1 MTLRR
6 PPAWSGAERVRGRLD
21 VAPFAGVPR
30 LGVQCIYHPVPSL
43 PSRPL
48 PITDPS
54 EVRSAL
60 SHVEERDRR
69 VIELRYGL
77 GGGRQHSRAEIGR
90 LMGISRERVRQLEK
104 RALDRLAATAGD
116 DPATE
121 PSPPPRRRPD
131 GADEP
136 SRRNFLRTWTL
147 LLLQLRPAHVYE
159 LRARLRELGLPPA
172 NYRLLQALEAEGFL
186 QSAWAPGRGAG
197 PSRRIYSLT
206 PRGEEQLRRDAPP
219 LRNMAGTLQLFLE
232 QREFL
237 AAGHPRS
244 PGANRG

>member
-1 MTLRR
+1 M
-6 PPAWSGAERVRGRLD
+6 
-21 VAPFAGVPR
+21 
-30 LGVQCIYHPVPSL
+30 
-43 PSRPL
+43 

-60 SHVEERDRR
+60 SEVEERDRR

-77 GGGRQHSRAEIGR
+77 GGARQHSRAEIGR

-104 RALDRLAATAGD
+104 RALDHLDARARGD
-116 DPATE
+116 RPAE
-121 PSPPPRRRPD
+121 PSPPPRRRAEN
-131 GADEP
+131 GDEP

-172 NYRLLQALEAEGFL
+172 NYRLLQALETEGYL

-206 PRGEEQLRRDAPP
+206 PKGEEQLRQAAPR
-219 LRNMAGTLQLFLE
+219 LGNMNRTLKLFLE
-232 QREFL
+232 QPAL
-237 AAGHPRS
+237 DPAGAPRH
-244 PGANRG
+244 GGDAQD